1 MQESLPLMQSLGPT
15 LFTDTRDAVTDMTL
29 GPSLSTES
37 LPHVSSLFTDTELAS
52 YMCMELQ
59 CMSIQLLY
67 TLAAMRCFNYIR
79 IMTRQQKCTIILLAW
94 LLSILHSKL
103 VRYFTQWNLET
114 LRPLQASGY
123 KVSCIWPDICV
134 YLRK

>member
-37 LPHVSSLFTDTELAS
+37 LPPVSSLFTDRATCVWS
-52 YMCMELQ
+52 Y
-59 CMSIQLLY
+59 MSIQLLH
-67 TLAAMRCFNYIR
+67 TLAAMCCFNYIR
-79 IMTRQQKCTIILLAW
+79 IMTLQQKCTVVLLAW

-114 LRPLQASGY
+114 LMPLQASGY

-134 YLRK
+134 YWRK